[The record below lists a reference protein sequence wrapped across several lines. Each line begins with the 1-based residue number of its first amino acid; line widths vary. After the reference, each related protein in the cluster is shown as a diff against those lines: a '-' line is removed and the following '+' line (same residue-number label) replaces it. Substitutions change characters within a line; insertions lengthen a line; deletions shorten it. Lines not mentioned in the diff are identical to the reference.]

1 MSFNKKSYF
10 FAAFCCSRRGMEQLL
25 DMETLKQLT
34 PEKQQQVIQAV
45 KQQAAIANAQ
55 NLITDLSEKCTQKCI
70 TSPGSSLSSSD
81 KQCLQRCMD
90 RFMDSWNLVSQTLQ
104 KRLQEELTSSGAF
117 HGGSSSFS

>member
-1 MSFNKKSYF
+1 MD
-10 FAAFCCSRRGMEQLL
+10 QLL
-25 DMETLKQLT
+25 DLETLKKLT
-34 PEKQQQVIQAV
+34 PEQQQQVIAGV

-70 TSPGSSLSSSD
+70 SSPGTSLSNSD

-104 KRLQEELTSSGAF
+104 KRLQEELASSGAF
-117 HGGSSSFS
+117 QGGPTFS